1 MLHRKPIVST
11 ALVLVS
17 LFVISWDVTAKA
29 AARPAD
35 QAAYRAEVAGWRKER
50 EATITSRS
58 GWLSVAGLF
67 FLKEGRNP
75 FGRET
80 GNALVLPTSAPP
92 RAGWFDLRQ
101 GRVFA
106 QVNQGVTAT
115 FNNQIVR
122 PETEIELKETD
133 DLGKSDALVLG
144 PLTLFVHMSG
154 AKLAIRMLDAE
165 SSLLK
170 NFTGLKWFPIDPRYR
185 VAAQFVPFDTPQS
198 VEVPNILGD
207 VERYTSPGVLTFKL
221 GGHEYR
227 LQPFEVGRQEN
238 RRFLIVFKDLTS
250 GKETYGAARFVNAAL
265 PKDGSTIIDFNRAFN
280 PPCAYNPFTTC
291 PLPLPSNRLSVRILA
306 GEKNYPTH
314 SRPGNPP

>member
-1 MLHRKPIVST
+1 MFHRKPIVSA
-11 ALVLVS
+11 ALVLLS
-17 LFVISWDVTAKA
+17 LFSVSPDAVAKS

-35 QAAYRAEVAGWRKER
+35 QAAYLADVEGWRKER
-50 EATITSRS
+50 EATITSKS

-67 FLKEGRNP
+67 FLKEGRNA
-75 FGRET
+75 FGRDA
-80 GNALVLPTSAPP
+80 GNPLVLPASAPP

-115 FNNQIVR
+115 FNNQAVR
-122 PETEIELKETD
+122 PGTEIELKDTD
-133 DLGKSDALVLG
+133 DLGKSDSLVLG

-154 AKLAIRMLDAE
+154 EKLAIRMLDAE

-170 NFTGLKWFPIDPRYR
+170 NFTGLKWFPINPAYR
-185 VAAQFVPFDTPQS
+185 VVAQFVPFDPPQS

-207 VERYTSPGVLTFKL
+207 VERYTSPGVLSFKL
-221 GGHEYR
+221 GGQEYR
-227 LQPFEVGRQEN
+227 LQPFQVGRQEN
-238 RRFLIVFKDLTS
+238 RRFFIVFKDLTS
-250 GKETYGAARFVNAAL
+250 GKETYDAARFVNAAM
-265 PKDGSTIIDFNRAFN
+265 PKEGTTIIDFNRAYN

-306 GEKNYPTH
+306 GERNYQTH